1 MYGPNGIYC
10 GICQQDGHSGIDCT
24 APLPAWNEEQFQ
36 RNQRDL
42 ARMASRRPPPT
53 HPTIISLKSVTRI
66 RSVNVVHRGSD
77 QARAEAGRPDE

>member
-42 ARMASRRPPPT
+42 DVIEAAENER
-53 HPTIISLKSVTRI
+53 LGE
-66 RSVNVVHRGSD
+66 RGYW
-77 QARAEAGRPDE
+77 R